1 VTGAE
6 GPVTNKGDQMSR
18 SSSAVERGPDEVS
31 SGGLPPG
38 ALTPAGGSG
47 NNRLRAVG
55 GSDHSPVDET
65 PPIGDLRLVLVTATG
80 VEFPLVASPAQ
91 TARLLRSSGEA
102 GGADQHGDGDSG
114 CPRGRRVRHPR
125 RVPVDQLLS
134 RGRLISRFEA
144 PLRGGAA

>member
-1 VTGAE
+1 
-6 GPVTNKGDQMSR
+6 MSR

-38 ALTPAGGSG
+38 ALTPAVGSG

-55 GSDHSPVDET
+55 GSDHAPIHET
-65 PPIGDLRLVLVTATG
+65 PPIGDLRLVLVTAAG

-102 GGADQHGDGDSG
+102 GAADQHGNGVPG
-114 CPRGRRVRHPR
+114 CPWGRRVRHPR
-125 RVPVDQLLS
+125 RVPVEQLLS
-134 RGRLISRFEA
+134 RSRLISRFVA
-144 PLRGGAA
+144 PLWGGAA